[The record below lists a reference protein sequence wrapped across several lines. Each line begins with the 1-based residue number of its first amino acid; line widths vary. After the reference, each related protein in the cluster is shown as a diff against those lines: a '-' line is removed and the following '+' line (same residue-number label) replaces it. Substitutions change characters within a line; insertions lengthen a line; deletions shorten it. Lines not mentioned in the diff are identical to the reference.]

1 MRNSQMKAEQK
12 WTYADYLTWPEGERW
27 ELIDG
32 VAYNMSPAPTRRH
45 QELSGELFR
54 QIANQLKGKSCKV
67 YDAPF
72 DVRLPDYPDQSD
84 DGIETVVQPD
94 IVVVCD
100 PSKLD
105 ERGCKGAPD
114 LVIEIS
120 SPGTAERDLKDK
132 FKLYQKTGVKEYW
145 VVHPT
150 DKTTMIFKL
159 NDAGEYGR
167 PDIYGSADKV
177 SVPLLGDLEID
188 LAEVF
193 DFE

>member
-1 MRNSQMKAEQK
+1 MSLCVWQIIIELAVCCGIIHTVMELEYEQYR
-12 WTYADYLTWPEGERW
+12 TE
-27 ELIDG
+27 
-32 VAYNMSPAPTRRH
+32 N
-45 QELSGELFR
+45 
-54 QIANQLKGKSCKV
+54 
-67 YDAPF
+67 
-72 DVRLPDYPDQSD
+72 
-84 DGIETVVQPD
+84 
-94 IVVVCD
+94 

-105 ERGCKGAPD
+105 DRGCKVGPD

-120 SPGTAERDLKDK
+120 SPGTAEHDLKDK

-167 PDIYGSADKV
+167 PDVYGSTDKV
-177 SVPLLGDLEID
+177 SVPLLGDLEMY

-193 DFE
+193 GFE